1 VQKYAFSVYPQPF
14 FTNFFF
20 FRIFAALLN
29 RNKPMKK
36 SIVFDGRELQ
46 DVEMQENAAR
56 DAAMLSFLGQF
67 ITDERRQRFEEVLDY
82 RTRHIT
88 VVLEDIFQPHNA
100 SAVLRTCDLRG
111 IQDIH
116 IVENTNHYDVNPD
129 VVLGSTKWLNLNY
142 YEDKEF
148 NTPTAFEQ
156 LRAKGYKIVATCP
169 HRDDF
174 TPDTLPLDQPIAL
187 VFGTEKLG
195 LSDYA
200 VENADMHVRIPMY
213 GFTES
218 YNISVS
224 AALLLYSLTNRLHA
238 STDIDW
244 HLTEEERNALR
255 LVWTRRSLSRIR
267 QYERKFKE
275 LHPEFYVGE

>member
-1 VQKYAFSVYPQPF
+1 
-14 FTNFFF
+14 
-20 FRIFAALLN
+20 
-29 RNKPMKK
+29 MKK
-36 SIVFDGRELQ
+36 SIVYDGREIQ
-46 DVEMQENAAR
+46 DVELQKNAAR
-56 DAAMLSFLGQF
+56 DAAMLEFLTPF
-67 ITDERRQRFEEVLDY
+67 ITDERRQRFEEILDF

-100 SAVLRTCDLRG
+100 SAVLRSCELRG
-111 IQDIH
+111 IQDVH
-116 IVENTNHYDVNPD
+116 IVENNNHYDVNPD

-142 YEDKEF
+142 YESNAF
-148 NTPTAFEQ
+148 NTPEAYERLHEQ
-156 LRAKGYKIVATCP
+156 GYKIVATCP

-174 TPDTLPLDQPIAL
+174 TPETLPLDQPIAL

-200 VENADMHVRIPMY
+200 VEHADMHVRIPMY

-255 LVWTRRSLSRIR
+255 LVWTRRSLQRIR
-267 QYERKFKE
+267 QFDRKFLQ
-275 LHPEFYVGE
+275 LHPEFAKGQ

>member
-1 VQKYAFSVYPQPF
+1 
-14 FTNFFF
+14 
-20 FRIFAALLN
+20 
-29 RNKPMKK
+29 MKK
-36 SIVFDGRELQ
+36 SIIYDGRESQ
-46 DVEMQENAAR
+46 EVEMQENVAR
-56 DAAMLSFLGQF
+56 DAAMLEFLTQF
-67 ITDERRQRFEEVLDY
+67 ITDERRQRFEEVLDF

-116 IVENTNHYDVNPD
+116 IVQNANHYDVNHD
-129 VVLGSTKWLNLNY
+129 VVLGSTKWLNLY
-142 YEDKEF
+142 HYEGEEF
-148 NTPTAFEQ
+148 NTPAAFEQ
-156 LRAKGYKIVATCP
+156 LHEKGYKIVATCP

-200 VENADMHVRIPMY
+200 VENADMHVRIPMF

-224 AALLLYSLTNRLHA
+224 AALLLYSLTNRLQA
-238 STDIDW
+238 STDINW
-244 HLTEEERNALR
+244 HLSEADRNALR
-255 LVWTRRSLSRIR
+255 LTWTRRSLSRIR
-267 QYERKFKE
+267 HYDRKFKE
-275 LHPEFYVGE
+275 MHPEFYIDDVAQ

>member
-1 VQKYAFSVYPQPF
+1 
-14 FTNFFF
+14 
-20 FRIFAALLN
+20 
-29 RNKPMKK
+29 MKK
-36 SIVFDGRELQ
+36 PIVYDGRELQ
-46 DVEMQENAAR
+46 YAEPQMNADR
-56 DAAMLSFLGQF
+56 DAAMLEFLTQF
-67 ITDERRQRFEEVLDY
+67 ITDERKQRFEEVLDF

-88 VVLEDIFQPHNA
+88 VVLEDIHD
-100 SAVLRTCDLRG
+100 V
-111 IQDIH
+111 H
-116 IVENTNHYDVNPD
+116 IVENNNLYDVNPD
-129 VVLGSTKWLNLNY
+129 VVLGSTKWLNMYY
-142 YEDKEF
+142 YEQGEF
-148 NTPTAFEQ
+148 NTPAAYQQ
-156 LRAKGYKIVATCP
+156 LHEKGYKIVATCP

-224 AALLLYSLTNRLHA
+224 AALLMYTLTNRLHT
-238 STDIDW
+238 SSDINW

-255 LVWTRRSLSRIR
+255 LVWTRLT
-267 QYERKFKE
+267 E
-275 LHPEFYVGE
+275 PD

>member
-1 VQKYAFSVYPQPF
+1 
-14 FTNFFF
+14 
-20 FRIFAALLN
+20 
-29 RNKPMKK
+29 MKK
-36 SIVFDGRELQ
+36 SIVYDGRKGQNLEFQ
-46 DVEMQENAAR
+46 QNAAL
-56 DAAMLSFLGQF
+56 DIAMLEFLTQF
-67 ITDERRQRFEEVLDY
+67 ITDERRQRFEEILDF

-100 SAVLRTCDLRG
+100 SAVLRSCELRG
-111 IQDIH
+111 IQDVH
-116 IVENTNHYDVNPD
+116 IVENNNHYDVNPD
-129 VVLGSTKWLNLNY
+129 VVLGSTKWLNMYY
-142 YEDKEF
+142 YEKGEF
-148 NTPTAFEQ
+148 NTPDAYQQ
-156 LRAKGYKIVATCP
+156 LHEKGYKIVATCP

-174 TPDTLPLDQPIAL
+174 TPDTLPLDQPVAL

-200 VENADMHVRIPMY
+200 VEHADMHVRIPMY

-224 AALLLYSLTNRLHA
+224 AALLLYTLTNRLHA
-238 STDIDW
+238 STDINW

-267 QYERKFKE
+267 QYDRKFAE
-275 LHPEFYVGE
+275 LHPEFFTEP

>member
-1 VQKYAFSVYPQPF
+1 MNSYLKIQ
-14 FTNFFF
+14 
-20 FRIFAALLN
+20 
-29 RNKPMKK
+29 PMKK
-36 SIVFDGRELQ
+36 SIVYGGRETQ
-46 DVEMQENAAR
+46 ESEMRENAAR
-56 DAAMLSFLGQF
+56 DAAMLEFMSQF

-82 RTRHIT
+82 RTRHVT

-100 SAVLRTCDLRG
+100 SAVLRSCDLRG

-129 VVLGSTKWLNLNY
+129 VVLGSTKWLNLKY
-142 YEDKEF
+142 YDSKEF
-148 NTPTAFEQ
+148 NTPEAYQ
-156 LRAKGYKIVATCP
+156 HLHDMGYKIVATCP

-174 TPDTLPLDQPIAL
+174 TPDTLPLDQPVAL

-224 AALLLYSLTNRLHA
+224 AALSLFSVTERMRKDPQLHWQLSNDEQLELKLRWSIQTIKEGEQVLKNIAERLFGATH
-238 STDIDW
+238 
-244 HLTEEERNALR
+244 
-255 LVWTRRSLSRIR
+255 
-267 QYERKFKE
+267 
-275 LHPEFYVGE
+275 

>member
-1 VQKYAFSVYPQPF
+1 
-14 FTNFFF
+14 
-20 FRIFAALLN
+20 
-29 RNKPMKK
+29 MKK
-36 SIVFDGRELQ
+36 SIVYDGKVTQ
-46 DVEMQENAAR
+46 DVELQQNAAR
-56 DAAMLSFLGQF
+56 DAAMLDFLTQF
-67 ITDERRQRFEEVLDY
+67 ITDERRHRIEVVLDF

-100 SAVLRTCDLRG
+100 SAVLRSCDLRG

-116 IVENTNHYDVNPD
+116 IVENNYAYDVNPD
-129 VVLGSTKWLNLNY
+129 VVLGSTKWLNLY
-142 YEDKEF
+142 YYNKENEF
-148 NTPTAFEQ
+148 NTPAAFER
-156 LRAKGYKIVATCP
+156 LHEKGYRIVATCP

-195 LSDYA
+195 LSEYA

-224 AALLLYSLTNRLHA
+224 AALLLYTLTNRLHA

-244 HLTEEERNALR
+244 LLTKEERDALR
-255 LVWTRRSLSRIR
+255 LVWTRRTLNRIR
-267 QYERKFKE
+267 QYDRKFFE
-275 LHPEFYVGE
+275 LHPEFA

>member
-1 VQKYAFSVYPQPF
+1 
-14 FTNFFF
+14 
-20 FRIFAALLN
+20 
-29 RNKPMKK
+29 MKK
-36 SIVFDGRELQ
+36 SIVYDGREGQNLEFQ
-46 DVEMQENAAR
+46 QNAAL
-56 DAAMLSFLGQF
+56 DIAMLEFLTQF
-67 ITDERRQRFEEVLDY
+67 ITDERRQRFEEILDF

-100 SAVLRTCDLRG
+100 SAVLRSCELRG
-111 IQDIH
+111 IQDVH
-116 IVENTNHYDVNPD
+116 IVENNNHYDVNPD
-129 VVLGSTKWLNLNY
+129 VVLGSTKWLNMYY
-142 YEDKEF
+142 YEKGEF
-148 NTPTAFEQ
+148 NTPDAYQQ
-156 LRAKGYKIVATCP
+156 LHEKGYKIVATCP

-174 TPDTLPLDQPIAL
+174 TPDTLPLNQPVAL

-200 VENADMHVRIPMY
+200 AEHADMHVRIPMD

-224 AALLLYSLTNRLHA
+224 AALLMYTLTNLLHA
-238 STDIDW
+238 FADINW

-267 QYERKFKE
+267 QYDRKFAE
-275 LHPEFYVGE
+275 LHPEFFTES

>member
-1 VQKYAFSVYPQPF
+1 MAGNPYLCRLEQDENMTTHDYSLLAFL
-14 FTNFFF
+14 T
-20 FRIFAALLN
+20 
-29 RNKPMKK
+29 
-36 SIVFDGRELQ
+36 
-46 DVEMQENAAR
+46 
-56 DAAMLSFLGQF
+56 QF
-67 ITDERRQRFEEVLDY
+67 ITDERRQRFEEVLSF
-82 RTRHIT
+82 RTRHLT

-100 SAVLRTCDLRG
+100 SAVLRSCDLRG
-111 IQDIH
+111 VQDVH
-116 IVENTNHYDVNPD
+116 IVENNYQYDVNPD
-129 VVLGSTKWLNLNY
+129 VVMGSTKWLNLYHYN
-142 YEDKEF
+142 KVEF
-148 NTPTAFEQ
+148 NTPETFER
-156 LRAKGYKIVATCP
+156 LREKGYRIVATCP

-174 TPDTLPLDQPIAL
+174 TPETLPLDCPVAL

-200 VENADMHVRIPMY
+200 VEHADMHVRIPMF

-244 HLTEEERNALR
+244 HLSEEEKDELR
-255 LVWTRRSLSRIR
+255 LEWTRRTLSRIR

-275 LHPEFYVGE
+275 LHPEFL

>member
-1 VQKYAFSVYPQPF
+1 
-14 FTNFFF
+14 
-20 FRIFAALLN
+20 
-29 RNKPMKK
+29 MKK
-36 SIVFDGRELQ
+36 SIVYDGRESLETGTRE
-46 DVEMQENAAR
+46 DAAR
-56 DAAMLSFLGQF
+56 DAAMLEFMTQF
-67 ITDERRQRFEEVLDY
+67 ITDERRQRFEEVLDF

-100 SAVLRTCDLRG
+100 SAVLRSCDLRG

-129 VVLGSTKWLNLNY
+129 VVLGSTKWLNLQY
-142 YEDKEF
+142 YEGKEF
-148 NTPTAFEQ
+148 NTPTAYQ
-156 LRAKGYKIVATCP
+156 HLHDMGYKIVATCP

-200 VENADMHVRIPMY
+200 VEKADMHVRIPMY

-224 AALLLYSLTNRLHA
+224 AALLLYALTNRLHA

-244 HLTEEERNALR
+244 HLTEGERNALR